1 MSHPTQSVLP
11 IHSNRRDV
19 AFSTQRD
26 PDRGGEETG
35 KEEMVKIFLFL
46 PTQNTSKIYRHTMF
60 AKHILGREPPQGS
73 QPEDKSVTRDSFPVP
88 NKLMPEN
95 RSSPGAETIPSRFD
109 GKGARG
115 RPLPNKSVRRIPI
128 ARYLNYSAMSKRSE
142 LQRPEVPTFDKVD
155 PNPIRPYRMVLVQA
169 DMPKMLEHSCSLPKI
184 HSL

>member
-1 MSHPTQSVLP
+1 
-11 IHSNRRDV
+11 
-19 AFSTQRD
+19 
-26 PDRGGEETG
+26 
-35 KEEMVKIFLFL
+35 
-46 PTQNTSKIYRHTMF
+46 MF

-128 ARYLNYSAMSKRSE
+128 ARYLNYSAMSKRPLSSR

-169 DMPKMLEHSCSLPKI
+169 DMPKMLEHSCSLPFQRSTRFKAKPPFPKVLLSPTI
-184 HSL
+184 CARIEAVPVPFISFSIPPG